1 LADGY
6 TFDDQVILAPNN
18 LRINI
23 RQTLKK
29 KGGVKRKNKTQKNNQ
44 TNLKS
49 FTEILWLYFFNLR
62 SLIVFFKTRWSH
74 II

>member
-1 LADGY
+1 MADGY

-23 RQTLKK
+23 RQTLKR

-49 FTEILWLYFFNLR
+49 FTEIL
-62 SLIVFFKTRWSH
+62 
-74 II
+74 